1 MTTQRKQILISVMCG
16 LIAMVAM
23 FGYTA
28 SVSSAAANERSQAL
42 AKYGGERLQVVV
54 TTKGIAAGAEIEAAD
69 VEIVEWLADLMPEGD
84 YALEPSE
91 VVGQIAQVDL
101 AENEVV
107 LLSRVGDT
115 SSRILVPDGL
125 EAVSVSSEDVLAV
138 GGAITAGSL
147 VDVYVEAD
155 GAITQLGSSL
165 LVLETSASSSESS
178 DSIAWVTLA
187 VTPESVMDLIAASSA
202 GTLHFVLPGAA
213 VSETS
218 EEE

>member
-1 MTTQRKQILISVMCG
+1 MSTQRKQIFIALLTG
-16 LIAMVAM
+16 LIAMAGM

-28 SVSSAAANERSQAL
+28 SVSNAAANERSQAL
-42 AKYGGERLQVVV
+42 AKYGGERLEVVV
-54 TTKGIAAGAEIEAAD
+54 AARAVAAGSEITAAD
-69 VEIVEWLADLMPEGD
+69 LEVVEWLADLMPAGS
-84 YALEPSE
+84 YATDVEE
-91 VVGQIAQVDL
+91 VAGQVAQVDI

-115 SSRILVPDGL
+115 SSRITVPDGL

-155 GAITQLGSSL
+155 GAIAQLGSNL
-165 LVLETSASSSESS
+165 LVLETSASSSDSS

-187 VTPESVMDLIAASSA
+187 VTPDSVVDLIAASSD
-202 GTLHFVLPGAA
+202 GTLHFVLPGAN
-213 VSETS
+213 VNSSSS
-218 EEE
+218 EE